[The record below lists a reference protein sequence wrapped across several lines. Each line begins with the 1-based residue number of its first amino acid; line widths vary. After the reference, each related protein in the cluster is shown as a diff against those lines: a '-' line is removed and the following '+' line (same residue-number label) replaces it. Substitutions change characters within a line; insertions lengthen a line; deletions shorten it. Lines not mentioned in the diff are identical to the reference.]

1 MQGTKCRDICL
12 FLGVSFAL
20 ALPAH
25 AETTRIQ
32 FAKGSYC
39 GSYSGNFAGGGKR
52 FALRLGRDQTLIS
65 RNTGNSPQIDVYVT
79 GPTGEI
85 PGQKVGENEIHYRT
99 TAKGD
104 YEIMVLSESPFS
116 SVDFCAY

>member
-1 MQGTKCRDICL
+1 MQGVKCIVIYS
-12 FLGVSFAL
+12 FLSVAL
-20 ALPAH
+20 AFPAH

-39 GSYSGNFAGGGKR
+39 GSYSGNFSGGKR
-52 FALRLGRDQTLIS
+52 FSLRLGRDQTFIS
-65 RNTGNSPQIDVYVT
+65 RNTGTSPQLDVYVT
-79 GPTGEI
+79 GPTGQI
-85 PGQKVGENEIHYRT
+85 PGQKVSSNEIHYRT

-116 SVDFCAY
+116 SVEFCAY